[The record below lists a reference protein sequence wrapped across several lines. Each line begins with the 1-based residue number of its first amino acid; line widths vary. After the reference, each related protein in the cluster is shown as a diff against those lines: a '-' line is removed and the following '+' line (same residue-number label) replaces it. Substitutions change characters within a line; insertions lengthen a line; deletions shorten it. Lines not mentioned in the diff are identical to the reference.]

1 MKLWPGFRGNRRGQN
16 TSQISEFVAHIRS
29 PQSLRPPPPSPFK
42 KKKKSCDG
50 KSKLFP
56 SCGSVEHCDSRNI
69 SVAERNNTLRHH
81 GGGGGIHMKMAQVN
95 KQRAETSFT
104 GHPLSSAIRHRL
116 FLIKEQIYRWDD
128 IVHLIW
134 RESLNVRR
142 GDDKCILYCWAY
154 LTDYVITLPGVEIL
168 RPGLQNVRETDGE
181 ISKGDYAVGPDHRKS
196 RALQHRKHEPD
207 VFFTHR
213 WADENSQY

>member
-1 MKLWPGFRGNRRGQN
+1 MWLSGALWQ
-16 TSQISEFVAHIRS
+16 
-29 PQSLRPPPPSPFK
+29 PQHFS
-42 KKKKSCDG
+42 G
-50 KSKLFP
+50 W
-56 SCGSVEHCDSRNI
+56 E
-69 SVAERNNTLRHH
+69 
-81 GGGGGIHMKMAQVN
+81 
-95 KQRAETSFT
+95 KQHTETSWWWWWDSHEDGSSVQAEGGNVIYRT
-104 GHPLSSAIRHRL
+104 PTQLSHRL

-134 RESLNVRR
+134 RESLSVRR